1 MEDKTEKNLG
11 TALAVVEAQQKVV
24 GSSLVATSNS
34 ALLAE
39 STDSQSQILEQIR
52 DIQVRTLRGVGNVVD
67 QLKKALGFEK
77 DKARLEKQQQTELG
91 KETGED
97 EQLKITDQ
105 SQGSDDEQKKGGG
118 IFGFLGAL
126 PGAGFIKKLFA
137 PIIAFFG
144 KGGLLVK
151 LFGRF
156 GPLGALILG
165 FTLVYKYSDEIAKAL
180 APALDKIKSIITKM
194 QPAIDVL
201 MAIGDFLI
209 KGIIKGIGEALS
221 FVFGTV
227 E

>member
-126 PGAGFIKKLFA
+126 PGAGFIKNYLH
-137 PIIAFFG
+137 
-144 KGGLLVK
+144 
-151 LFGRF
+151 
-156 GPLGALILG
+156 
-165 FTLVYKYSDEIAKAL
+165 
-180 APALDKIKSIITKM
+180 
-194 QPAIDVL
+194 
-201 MAIGDFLI
+201 
-209 KGIIKGIGEALS
+209 LS
-221 FVFGTV
+221 
-227 E
+227 